1 MREGLPFGKR
11 PVPTLMH
18 KNIFSHDLGNFEEYL
33 DKNQFN
39 FSKLEA
45 YSFKVYPFL
54 MECFHVDKR
63 SLEDLSGD
71 YVWSCCD
78 RYTGQKSKLA
88 LKEIVENNI
97 KLKKLNGEEK

>member
-1 MREGLPFGKR
+1 
-11 PVPTLMH
+11 
-18 KNIFSHDLGNFEEYL
+18 
-33 DKNQFN
+33 
-39 FSKLEA
+39 
-45 YSFKVYPFL
+45 
-54 MECFHVDKR
+54 MECFHVDKT

>member
-1 MREGLPFGKR
+1 
-11 PVPTLMH
+11 
-18 KNIFSHDLGNFEEYL
+18 
-33 DKNQFN
+33 
-39 FSKLEA
+39 
-45 YSFKVYPFL
+45 

-97 KLKKLNGEEK
+97 KLKKLNGAEK